1 MNIMRKTYFILS
13 VLSLGLLSGCTK
25 FLDKGPVSSVTP
37 ANAFSSA
44 SDLQIYV
51 NSFYNS
57 MLPIGTNI
65 YEADNATAEP
75 SIWGGPTDNTAGT
88 APSQYVFGTLLATN
102 APDVWNSTN
111 YNGNTAAGGG
121 MTAWAALRNVNY
133 FLQNYNNPAIDLA
146 DRQNYSGIAHLFR
159 AWFYYNM
166 IKAFGSVPWYSTAT
180 DPSDTTLY
188 KPQDPRTLVMDSV
201 LADLNYATQNISGTK
216 DATCTMASKWV
227 AYALKARICLFEGTF
242 RKYHTELSLGG
253 TAAQWLQNAAG
264 AADTLIASG
273 QYKLHNTGNPT
284 SDYRSLFISTTPSS
298 DEVLLA
304 VSYSTS
310 LAKYNDAN
318 WWYTSPTYGA
328 RLSLTKSFVNTY
340 LDIDGTRF
348 TDKLNYDTMEF
359 QVEVQNR
366 DARLFQTIRMPPYTQ
381 DGTPAPPDFNYT
393 YTGYE
398 PLKWC
403 LDNPANNSVN
413 QNTNAI
419 PILRYAEVLLDDAE
433 AYAELG
439 QMSAAIWNNTIGAL
453 RARAGITNTSMPVT
467 ADAYLQSAYYPDIS
481 DPVILE
487 IRRERGV
494 ELSLEGQRYDDLRRW
509 KEAGDLVKP
518 YDGIYVP
525 ALNQLLDLNQDGKP
539 DVCFVTSAPASKVA
553 GVVYITIDNVTMGL
567 SGGTSG
573 NLLWLPN
580 EKRVWSDFK
589 YYFPITYSELQ
600 LDPGLVQNQGW

>member
-1 MNIMRKTYFILS
+1 MQKTYLILS
-13 VLSLGLLSGCTK
+13 VLCLGVFGSCTK
-25 FLDKGPVSSVTP
+25 FLDKGPISSVTP
-37 ANAFSSA
+37 DEAFGSA

-57 MLPIGTNI
+57 MLPTGTNI
-65 YEADNATAEP
+65 YEADNSTILP
-75 SIWGGPTDNTAGT
+75 GLWSGPTDNLAGT
-88 APSQYVFGTLLATN
+88 FPSQYLYGTLLATN
-102 APDVWNSTN
+102 APDVWNPSY
-111 YNGNTAAGGG
+111 YNGNTLAGGA
-121 MTAWAALRNVNY
+121 MTGWTALRNVNY
-133 FLQNYNNPAIDLA
+133 FLQNYNNPAIGIT

-166 IKAFGSVPWYSTAT
+166 IKTFGSAPWFGTAT
-180 DPSDTTLY
+180 DPGDSSLY

-201 LADLNYATQNISGTK
+201 LTDLNYATQNISGTK
-216 DATCTMASKWV
+216 DATCTMVTKWV
-227 AYALKARICLFEGTF
+227 AYALKARICLFEGTL
-242 RKYHTELSLGG
+242 RKYHTELSLGS

-273 QYKLHNTGNPT
+273 QYKLHTTGNPM
-284 SDYRSLFISTTPSS
+284 SDYRTLFISPTPSS

-304 VSYSTS
+304 ATYNST
-310 LAKYNDAN
+310 LNKYGDAN

-328 RLSLTKSFVNTY
+328 RLSFTRRFINTY

-348 TDKLNYDTMEF
+348 TDKPDYDTLEF
-359 QVEVQNR
+359 QYEVENR

-381 DGTPAPPDFNYT
+381 NGTPAPPDFTYT
-393 YTGYE
+393 YTGYQ

-403 LDNPANNSVN
+403 LDNPANNSVA

-433 AYAELG
+433 AHAELG
-439 QMSAAIWNNTIGAL
+439 QMTPSIWNTTIGAL
-453 RARAGITNTSMPVT
+453 RARAGITNTSMPTT
-467 ADAYLQSAYYPDIS
+467 ADTYLQNAFYPDIS

-487 IRRERGV
+487 IRRERGI
-494 ELSLEGQRYDDLRRW
+494 ELTLEGQRYDDIRRW
-509 KEAGDLVKP
+509 KEGDDLTKA

-539 DVCFVTSAPASKVA
+539 DVCFVTAPPATKLA
-553 GVVYITIDNVTMGL
+553 GVVYYTIDNVTTAL
-567 SGGTSG
+567 SNGTSG

-580 EKRVWSDFK
+580 EQKAWSDFK
-589 YYFPITYSELQ
+589 YYFPITYSEIQ
-600 LDPGLVQNQGW
+600 LDPRLVQNAGW

>member
-1 MNIMRKTYFILS
+1 MRKTYLLLS

-51 NSFYNS
+51 NSFYNT

-65 YEADNATAEP
+65 YEADNSTAEP
-75 SIWGGPTDNTAGT
+75 SLWGGPTDNTAGT
-88 APSQYVFGTLLATN
+88 APSQYIFGTLLATN
-102 APDVWNSTN
+102 APDVWNQSN
-111 YNGNTAAGGG
+111 YNANTNTQGG

-133 FLQNYNNPAIDLA
+133 FLQHYNNPAIDLA
-146 DRQNYSGIAHLFR
+146 SRQNYSGIAHLFR

-166 IKAFGSVPWYSTAT
+166 IKTFGSAPWFGTAT
-180 DPSDTTLY
+180 DPGDSTLY

-201 LADLNYATQNISGTK
+201 LADLNYATQNIGSTK
-216 DATCTMASKWV
+216 DATCTMVTQWV

-242 RKYHTELSLGG
+242 RKYHAELSLGS

-273 QYKLHNTGNPT
+273 QYKLHSTGSPA
-284 SDYRSLFISTTPSS
+284 SDYRSVFIGATPSS

-304 VSYSTS
+304 VSYGTS

-340 LDIDGTRF
+340 LDADGTRF
-348 TDKLNYDTMEF
+348 TDKPNYDTMQF
-359 QVEVQNR
+359 PVEVQNR
-366 DARLFQTIRMPPYTQ
+366 DARLAQTIRMPPYTQ

-393 YTGYE
+393 YTGYQ
-398 PLKWC
+398 PLKWS
-403 LDNPANNSVN
+403 LDNPANNSVA

-433 AYAELG
+433 AYAEMG
-439 QMSAAIWNNTIGAL
+439 QMTAGIWNKTIGAL
-453 RARAGITNTSMPVT
+453 RSRAGVTNTGIPLT

-494 ELSLEGQRYDDLRRW
+494 ELCLEGQRYDDLRRW
-509 KEAGDLVKP
+509 KEAGNLTKP

-539 DVCFVTSAPASKVA
+539 DVCFVTSAPATKVA
-553 GVVYITIDNVTMGL
+553 GVVYITIDNATMRL
-567 SGGTSG
+567 SNGTSG

-580 EKRVWSDFK
+580 ETRVWSDFK